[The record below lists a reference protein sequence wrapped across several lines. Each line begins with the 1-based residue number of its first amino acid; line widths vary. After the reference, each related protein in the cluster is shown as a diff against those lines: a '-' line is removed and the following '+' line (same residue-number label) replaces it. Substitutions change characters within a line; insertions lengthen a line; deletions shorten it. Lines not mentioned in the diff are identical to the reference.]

1 MAELVHFKFAMRNT
15 RRLRSQLVRLARE
28 SPEKAKRALFDEAK
42 KQMMMAF
49 RKTPVDTDHVGGG
62 ALRDSADVGQPYQ
75 QGFDLMVPFG
85 FGTTPETAKYA
96 LVQHQ
101 KHFKHT
107 RGQRRYLADVVFKQR
122 GRMVTRLAK
131 ALALR

>member
-1 MAELVHFKFAMRNT
+1 MAQPVTFKLSMKGNRKIAAELQRI
-15 RRLRSQLVRLARE
+15 ARQ
-28 SPEKAKRALFDEAK
+28 SPEKAKKALFEEAK

-85 FGTTPETAKYA
+85 FGTTEETAKYA
-96 LVQHQ
+96 LAQHQ

-107 RGQRRYLADVVFKQR
+107 RGQRRFLADVVFKQR
-122 GRMVTRLAK
+122 GRMVRRLAK

>member
-1 MAELVHFKFAMRNT
+1 MAEVVHFKFAMRNT

-96 LVQHQ
+96 LGQHQ

>member
-1 MAELVHFKFAMRNT
+1 MAEVVQFKFAMRNT

-28 SPEKAKRALFDEAK
+28 SPEKAKLALFDEAK

-62 ALRDSADVGQPYQ
+62 ALRDSAEVGQPYQ

-85 FGTTPETAKYA
+85 FGTTPETAQYA